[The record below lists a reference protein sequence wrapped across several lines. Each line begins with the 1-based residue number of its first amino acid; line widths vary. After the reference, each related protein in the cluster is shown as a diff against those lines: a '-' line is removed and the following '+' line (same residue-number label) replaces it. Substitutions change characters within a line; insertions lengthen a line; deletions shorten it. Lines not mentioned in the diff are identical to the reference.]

1 MGRAIDVD
9 KRLDDLEY
17 KVNEILLILDELGK
31 VNTTQEHIDLH
42 EETKT
47 EKTNDEGSVKVI
59 TNLIVENQVSQ
70 NEILKTQRVLS
81 NYIGF
86 KKDNEKF
93 KKYLEELNGRTDKE
107 SSKRSPSEK

>member
-9 KRLDDLEY
+9 KRLDSLEY

-47 EKTNDEGSVKVI
+47 EKTNDEGSGEGDNK
-59 TNLIVENQVSQ
+59 
-70 NEILKTQRVLS
+70 S
-81 NYIGF
+81 NSRKSG
-86 KKDNEKF
+86 KSKRDTKDSK
-93 KKYLEELNGRTDKE
+93 
-107 SSKRSPSEK
+107 SSK